1 MNLIPNS
8 LIKIDLTD
16 EECQALDTVEKILS
30 NLRIYMENKKIQKEI
45 YHLYHDSPEKWPF
58 PYDDEWL
65 REVETFL
72 TYLKIDDVI
81 LKR

>member
-16 EECQALDTVEKILS
+16 EERQALDTVEKILTD
-30 NLRIYMENKKIQKEI
+30 LRIYIHNKKIQKEI
-45 YHLYHDSPEKWPF
+45 YHFYHDSPEWSF

-72 TYLKIDDVI
+72 TYLEIDDLM